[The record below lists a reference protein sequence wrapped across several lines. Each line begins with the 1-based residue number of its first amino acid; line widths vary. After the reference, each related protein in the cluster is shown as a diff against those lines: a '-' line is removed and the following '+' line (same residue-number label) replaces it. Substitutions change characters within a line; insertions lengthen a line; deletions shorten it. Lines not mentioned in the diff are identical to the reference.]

1 MEKDIESLELLAPAG
16 DFEKLEFAIYYGADA
31 VYMGGPKFG
40 LRAKAG
46 NFDMEQIQK
55 ASEFVHKHGKKIYVT
70 VNIIAHNEDLIDLP
84 EYLLELEKAK
94 VDAIIVSDPGIL
106 LISQEVVPDMEIHLS
121 TQANCTNF
129 MAANFWHNQGVK
141 RIVLARELSL
151 VEIKE
156 LREKTPLTLDLEGFV
171 HGAMCVSYSGR
182 CLLSSYMTG
191 RDANKGE
198 CAHPC
203 RYRYHLVEEKRP
215 NEYYPVEED
224 DRGTYI
230 FNSKDMSMVR
240 YIPELVQSGITSFKI
255 EGRMKSSSY
264 VAAVVGAYRK
274 AIDAYKKDPENWE
287 FKEEWQIELDKASH
301 REFATG
307 FYFGKMGKEGHN
319 YETSNYVRDYVFVGI
334 VREYDE
340 KTGLAKVEQRNRILK
355 GDRLEIMDPQDE
367 TFEIEV
373 VEMFD
378 AEMTPIET
386 APHPQMTFY
395 IKLDRKV
402 RPMAILRRERKDGE

>member
-1 MEKDIESLELLAPAG
+1 MSNEIKGLELLAPAG

-46 NFDMEQIQK
+46 NFDMEEIIK
-55 ASEFVHKHGKKIYVT
+55 ACAFAHQHGKKIYVT
-70 VNIIAHNEDLIDLP
+70 VNIIAHNEDLTDLP
-84 EYLLELEKAK
+84 EYLLALEAAG

-156 LREKTPLTLDLEGFV
+156 LREKTPLSLDLEGFV

-182 CLLSSYMTG
+182 CLLSNYMTG

-203 RYRYHLVEEKRP
+203 RYKYHLVEEKRP

-240 YIPELVQSGITSFKI
+240 YIPELVEAGIKSFKI

-274 AIDAYKKDPENWE
+274 AIDAYVEDPDHWT

-307 FYFGKMGKEGHN
+307 FYFGKMGPEGHN

-334 VREYDE
+334 VREYNE
-340 KTGLAKVEQRNRILK
+340 ETGLAKVEQRNRVLK
-355 GDRLEIMDPQDE
+355 GDYIEIMDPKED
-367 TFEIEV
+367 TFGIEV
-373 VEMFD
+373 KEMYD
-378 AEMTPIET
+378 EEMNYIET

-395 IKLDRKV
+395 IKLDKPV
-402 RPMAILRRERKDGE
+402 RPMAILRRERRYGE

>member
-1 MEKDIESLELLAPAG
+1 MKNELDKLELLAPAG
-16 DFEKLEFAIYYGADA
+16 DFEKLEFAIHYGADA

-46 NFDMEQIQK
+46 NFDMEEIDK
-55 ASEFVHKHGKKIYVT
+55 ACRFVHEHGKKIFVT
-70 VNIIAHNEDLIDLP
+70 VNIIAHNEDLMDLP
-84 EYLLELEKAK
+84 EYLLALEKSG

-106 LISQEVVPDMEIHLS
+106 LIAQEVVPDMEIHLS

-151 VEIKE
+151 VEIRE
-156 LREKTPLTLDLEGFV
+156 LRENTPQSLDLEGFV

-182 CLLSSYMTG
+182 CILSNVMTG

-203 RYRYHLVEEKRP
+203 RYKYHLVEEKRP
-215 NEYYPVEED
+215 NEYYPIEED
-224 DRGTYI
+224 DRGTYV
-230 FNSKDMSMVR
+230 FNSKDMSMIRHV
-240 YIPELVQSGITSFKI
+240 PELVKAGITSFKI
-255 EGRMKSSSY
+255 EGRMKSASY
-264 VAAVVGAYRK
+264 VAAVVKAYRL
-274 AIDAYKKDPENWE
+274 AIDAYKKDPENWTFDE
-287 FKEEWQIELDKASH
+287 SWQEELDKASH

-307 FYFGKMGKEGHN
+307 FYFGKMGPEGHN
-319 YETSNYVRDYVFVGI
+319 YETSHYVRDFVFVGI

-340 KTGLAKVEQRNRILK
+340 KTGLAKIEQRNRVLK
-355 GDRLEIMDPQDE
+355 GDYIELMDPTEE
-367 TFEIEV
+367 TFGIT
-373 VEMFD
+373 VEEMYNE
-378 AEMTPIET
+378 EMTLIET

-395 IKLDRKV
+395 M
-402 RPMAILRRERKDGE
+402 RPGRPVKPMSILRRERRYGE

>member
-1 MEKDIESLELLAPAG
+1 MENSKLGLELLAPAG

-46 NFDMEQIQK
+46 NFDMEEIK
-55 ASEFVHKHGKKIYVT
+55 RACEFVHEHNKKIYIT
-70 VNIIAHNEDLIDLP
+70 VNIIAHNEDLTDLP
-84 EYLLELEKAK
+84 EYLLALEKIG

-156 LREKTPLTLDLEGFV
+156 LREKTPPTLDLEGFV

-182 CLLSSYMTG
+182 CLLSNYMTG

-203 RYRYHLVEEKRP
+203 RYKYHLVEEKRP
-215 NEYYPVEED
+215 NEYYPIEED
-224 DRGTYI
+224 DKGTYI

-240 YIPELVQSGITSFKI
+240 YIPELVEAGIKSFKI

-274 AIDAYKKDPENWE
+274 AIDSYIADPENWV

-307 FYFGKMGKEGHN
+307 FYFGKMGPEGHN
-319 YETSNYVRDYVFVGI
+319 YETSHYVRDYVFVGI

-340 KTGLAKVEQRNRILK
+340 KTGLAKVEQRNRVLK
-355 GDRLEIMDPQDE
+355 GDKIEIMDPIED
-367 TFEIEV
+367 TFLMEAN
-373 VEMFD
+373 EMYD
-378 AEMTPIET
+378 AEMTSIET

-395 IKLDRKV
+395 LKLDRPV
-402 RPMAILRRERKDGE
+402 RPMAILRRERRYNE